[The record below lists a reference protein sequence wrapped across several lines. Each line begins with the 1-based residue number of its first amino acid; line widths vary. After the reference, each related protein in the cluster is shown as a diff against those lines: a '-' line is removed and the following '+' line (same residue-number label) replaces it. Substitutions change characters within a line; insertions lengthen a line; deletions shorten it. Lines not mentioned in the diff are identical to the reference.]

1 MLLEPPIRQRMNHTP
16 ASKDKYLKGDF
27 LGDDLRHG
35 HGRSPLREGC
45 VLRGSKGLRMGKK
58 LEATISFGLRI

>member
-35 HGRSPLREGC
+35 HGRRPLREGC
-45 VLRGSKGLRMGKK
+45 VLRKK